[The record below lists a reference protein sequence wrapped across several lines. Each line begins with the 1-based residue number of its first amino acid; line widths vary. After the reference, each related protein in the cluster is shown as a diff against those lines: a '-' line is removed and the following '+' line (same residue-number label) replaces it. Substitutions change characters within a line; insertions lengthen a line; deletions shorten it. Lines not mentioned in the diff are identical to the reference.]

1 MNNREML
8 YRGLSCAAWGYL
20 FLNFDFNL
28 GRISILPR
36 FVGFLFLLCA
46 INSLFK
52 ERDDLLLLRPICIFF
67 AAYYAVDWGLSF
79 VGRGL
84 DLQIV
89 FLDLLLVAAQLYF
102 HFQFL
107 TDIAAVAENCPKD
120 GEKFAARL
128 RHCRTIYT
136 LLSTAVAL
144 TGMIPSLIRANYGK
158 IYSGTQKDILVLL
171 GLLEGVTAVVIIV
184 TLFGLKRCFQRGKWE
199 GKIF

>member
-28 GRISILPR
+28 GRVSILPR

-52 ERDDLLLLRPICIFF
+52 ERDNLLLLRPICIFF

-79 VGRGL
+79 VGQGL
-84 DLQIV
+84 DMHIL
-89 FLDLLLVAAQLYF
+89 FLDLLLVAVQLYF

-107 TDIAAVAENCPKD
+107 TDIAALAKLCPED

-128 RHCRTIYT
+128 RHCRIIYT

-144 TGMIPSLIRANYGK
+144 TAMIPSLIRADYGK
-158 IYSGTQKDILVLL
+158 AYSEVQKDILILL
-171 GLLEGVTAVVIIV
+171 GLLEGVTAVVIV
-184 TLFGLKRCFQRGKWE
+184 LTLFGLKRRFQREKLE
-199 GKIF
+199 GKIL